1 MLAAAFRDVV
11 QKMPNKAVP
20 IIDEQLK
27 VIQEYT
33 TTTTATTSYTTGTG
47 VNLSSTSLPF
57 DPGHRH
63 FSSMHWLYPG
73 LFQPSHTNSTATST
87 SLDNTTPTHL
97 KPTVVDT
104 ALSTQ
109 LYEASHELMLAKAK
123 GNGGHTSWS
132 SAWESCIWSRLYD
145 SNMALQSLLR
155 ILKRFT
161 APNMLS
167 LHPLLVPMGEYP
179 RCSTCFGEADVSK
192 RRASGALVSGDRTRR
207 GFFTSD
213 NDKVRLSYVH

>member
-1 MLAAAFRDVV
+1 
-11 QKMPNKAVP
+11 MPNKAVP
-20 IIDEQLK
+20 IIDEQH

-33 TTTTATTSYTTGTG
+33 TTTAPTGSG
-47 VNLSSTSLPF
+47 RIGFNSSSTSLSF

-73 LFQPSHTNSTATST
+73 LFQPSPINSTEKST
-87 SLDNTTPTHL
+87 SISLGITNPTYSQA
-97 KPTVVDT
+97 TAVGT
-104 ALSTQ
+104 ALNTRI
-109 LYEASHELMLAKAK
+109 YEASHELMLAKAK

-132 SAWESCIWSRLYD
+132 SAWESCLWSRLYV
-145 SNMALQSLLR
+145 SATALRSLLR
-155 ILKRFT
+155 ILQRFT

-179 RCSTCFGEADVSK
+179 QCSTCFREVDVSK
-192 RRASGALVSGDRTRR
+192 RRASGVLVSGDRTRR

-213 NDKVRLSYVH
+213 NDKV